1 VTSDSPDPDP
11 FALRTFPLRGGRAV
25 EVLRDGMRAP
35 GAASL
40 GGSGLIPWSEI
51 THLAPGR
58 RHLRIGTTRGV
69 RLLPRAEFVHPADAH
84 ELVREIVSRIAASPE
99 GRLQL
104 ARMAAIEERW
114 RHPAAVRATPALA
127 VICVLVFGLQL
138 AFHPLLEEVAAFGAT
153 LARVEPWRY
162 VTGNLLHATWPIL
175 HLPLNLLAI
184 FAFGLLVERALGAAA
199 TGFVMIVSGVAAMA
213 GAALAGLEGV
223 VGASGIAMGLVGAML
238 WLEYRHADA
247 LPAAWRVPRRIF
259 VGLLVAENLLF
270 LFVPW
275 VATSGHLGGLAGG
288 ALAAALVSAPLLRR
302 PVAPRWLVAANAL
315 LGVAVVAS
323 VSAAAFELAGGETGI
338 LPRRGERLL
347 GLDHAPVELLND
359 TAWMIALSPSPTPP
373 ALDVALRLAERAAGE
388 SGRSNANILDTLAEV
403 LFRLGKPAEA
413 VETID
418 EAIRLEPGESYFRE
432 QRRRFTGERDYDDRP
447 APPGLPLRPPA
458 APFES
463 EPPGVPI

>member
-1 VTSDSPDPDP
+1 
-11 FALRTFPLRGGRAV
+11 
-25 EVLRDGMRAP
+25 MRAP
-35 GAASL
+35 GAAFL
-40 GGSGLIPWSEI
+40 GGGGTIRWSEI

-69 RLLPRAEFVHPADAH
+69 RLLPCAEFVEPADTHA
-84 ELVREIVSRIAASPE
+84 LAREIVARIAASPG

-104 ARMAAIEERW
+104 DRMAVIEQRW
-114 RHPAAVRATPALA
+114 RHPAPVRATAALA
-127 VICVLVFGLQL
+127 VLCILVFGVQL
-138 AFHPLLEEVAAFGAT
+138 ATGHLLDEVAAFGAT

-162 VTGNLLHATWPIL
+162 VTGNLLHASWPIL

-184 FAFGLLVERALGAAA
+184 FAFGALVERALGAAA
-199 TGFVMIVSGVAAMA
+199 TAFVMIVSGLAAMA

-247 LPAAWRVPRRIF
+247 LPAAWRVPRRVF

-288 ALAAALVSAPLLRR
+288 ALAAALVSAPLLRER
-302 PVAPRWLVAANAL
+302 EAPRWLVAANVL

-323 VSAAAFELAGGETGI
+323 VSAAAFELARGETEI

-347 GLDHAPVELLND
+347 ALDHAPAELLND
-359 TAWMIALSPSPTPP
+359 TAWMIAISPEPTPP
-373 ALDVALRLAERAAGE
+373 ALDVALRLAERAVGE

-403 LFRLGKPAEA
+403 LFRLGRPEEA
-413 VETID
+413 VEAID
-418 EAIRLEPGESYFRE
+418 EAIGLEPGEAYFRE
-432 QRRRFTGERDYDDRP
+432 QRRRFTGERDFDDRP
-447 APPGLPLRPPA
+447 EPPGFPFGLPPGD
-458 APFES
+458 PFES
-463 EPPGVPI
+463 VPPGVPI

>member
-1 VTSDSPDPDP
+1 VTPDAPDPYAP
-11 FALRTFPLRGGRAV
+11 LTFRLRGGRAV
-25 EVLRDGMRAP
+25 EVLREGLRAP
-35 GAASL
+35 GVAFL
-40 GGSGLIPWSEI
+40 GRAGIVPWSEI

-69 RLLPRAEFVHPADAH
+69 RLLSRTEFVEPADAQV
-84 ELVREIVSRIAASPE
+84 LLREIVARIAAGPE
-99 GRLQL
+99 GRVQL

-114 RHPAAVRATPALA
+114 RHPAPVRATPALA
-127 VICVLVFGLQL
+127 ALCVLVFGVQL
-138 AFHPLLEEVAAFGAT
+138 ASGHLLEEVAAFGAT

-162 VTGNLLHATWPIL
+162 VTGNLLHASFPIL

-199 TGFVMIVSGVAAMA
+199 TAFVMTVSGLAAMA

-247 LPAAWRVPRRIF
+247 LPAAWRVPRRVF
-259 VGLLVAENLLF
+259 VVLLVAENLLF

-288 ALAAALVSAPLLRR
+288 ALAAALVSAPLLRQ
-302 PVAPRWLVAANAL
+302 PEAPRWLVAADVL

-323 VSAAAFELAGGETGI
+323 VSAAGLELARGEAEI

-347 GLDHAPVELLND
+347 SLEHAPPELLND
-359 TAWMIALSPSPTPP
+359 TAWMIAISPEPTPP
-373 ALDVALRLAERAAGE
+373 ALDVALRLAERAVDE
-388 SGRSNANILDTLAEV
+388 SGRTDANILDTLAEV
-403 LFRLGKPAEA
+403 LFRLGQPAEA
-413 VETID
+413 VDTID
-418 EAIRLEPGESYFRE
+418 EAIALEPGQVYFRE
-432 QRRRFTGERDYDDRP
+432 QRRRFTGERDFEDRP
-447 APPGLPLRPPA
+447 PPPGLPFGLPPGD
-458 APFES
+458 PFEGA
-463 EPPGVPI
+463 PPGIPI